1 MAQMKAR
8 KAKIRRKTA
17 ETSIEVELN
26 LDGSGKARAASGV
39 GFLDHMLELL
49 ARHSR
54 IDLNV
59 SAAGDLDVD
68 EHHLVE
74 DVGIVLGQAL
84 AEALGAKQG
93 IERYGSSLLPM
104 DEVLVAVALD
114 LSGRFA
120 FVSDYRPQ
128 RETVGDLPTELVPH
142 FLRSLAVEARMA
154 LHVRM
159 LEPGE
164 NEHHRIEAIFKGLA
178 RALREAVRI
187 DPTAEDA
194 IPSTKGRL

>member
-26 LDGSGKARAASGV
+26 LDGSGKAKAASGV

-49 ARHSR
+49 SRHSR

-142 FLRSLAVEARMA
+142 FLRSLAVEARMS

>member
-26 LDGSGKARAASGV
+26 LDGSGKAKAASGV

-49 ARHSR
+49 SRHSR

-120 FVSDYRPQ
+120 FLCDYRPQ

>member
-26 LDGSGKARAASGV
+26 LDGSGKAKAASGV

-49 ARHSR
+49 SRHSR